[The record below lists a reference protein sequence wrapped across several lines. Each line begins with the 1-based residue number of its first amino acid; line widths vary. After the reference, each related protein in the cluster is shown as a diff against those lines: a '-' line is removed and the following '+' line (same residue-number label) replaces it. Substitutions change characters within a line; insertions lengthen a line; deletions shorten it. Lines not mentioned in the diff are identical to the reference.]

1 MNGLW
6 RNDLQSMVIGKCEIF
21 SGFVMLDLERGI
33 TLLSDDPHGETFPL
47 FELE

>member
-6 RNDLQSMVIGKCEIF
+6 KNELQPMVIGKCELL
-21 SGFVMLDLERGI
+21 SGFVGLDLERGI
-33 TLLSDDPHGETFPL
+33 TPLSDDPHGETFPL